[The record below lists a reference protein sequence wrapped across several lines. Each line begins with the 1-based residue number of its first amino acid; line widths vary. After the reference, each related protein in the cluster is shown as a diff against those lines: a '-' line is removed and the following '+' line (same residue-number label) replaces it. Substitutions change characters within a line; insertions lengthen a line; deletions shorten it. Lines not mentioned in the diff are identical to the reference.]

1 MVTPDGSGVKG
12 EIDSDPISL
21 SRRLW
26 PGDQAMS
33 ERMKAVWR
41 FIVLYGI
48 VAGLVLALP
57 ACTDVAEKYLC
68 RPAYHCPDVDPKG
81 GRNAA
86 GQ

>member
-1 MVTPDGSGVKG
+1 
-12 EIDSDPISL
+12 
-21 SRRLW
+21 
-26 PGDQAMS
+26 
-33 ERMKAVWR
+33 MKAVWR
-41 FIVLYGI
+41 FIVFYGI

-81 GRNAA
+81 GRNNA